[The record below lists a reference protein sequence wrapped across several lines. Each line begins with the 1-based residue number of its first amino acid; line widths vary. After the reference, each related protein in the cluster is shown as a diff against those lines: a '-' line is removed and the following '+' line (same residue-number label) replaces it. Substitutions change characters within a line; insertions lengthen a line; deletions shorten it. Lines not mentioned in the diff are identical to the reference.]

1 MRKTVNYKH
10 LIEDVAH
17 FQEQEGSGYLPTMDA
32 QDALNEL
39 CSYFLGDNWYEPTG
53 QMHPKVVNYSIVM
66 EIERQYKG
74 CKIEKSKKSKSTKT
88 KIIDIPKF
96 IIGITNIILAI
107 LLTLLILFKTHDTY
121 RFVIVLFCLLGGCIS
136 LMDSIETEK
145 QRQRE
150 LKELQE
156 KAELYGWNKRI

>member
-1 MRKTVNYKH
+1 M
-10 LIEDVAH
+10 AH

-32 QDALNEL
+32 QEALNEL

-74 CKIEKSKKSKSTKT
+74 CKIKKPKKPKKPKSMKT
-88 KIIDIPKF
+88 RIIDIPKF
-96 IIGITNIILAI
+96 MIGITNIILAI

-121 RFVIVLFCLLGGCIS
+121 RFVIVLFCLLGGCMA

-145 QRQRE
+145 QRQQK

-156 KAELYGWNKRI
+156 KAELYDWNKL